1 MQDRE
6 RNIVFD
12 WDKALAFEGNS
23 GPYIQYAFVRAKKI
37 YSEEQIS
44 AIGDTPPLSPFD
56 KTLIKTLAEMESII
70 EQVATTY
77 KPHHLALYAYKLA
90 TEFNSFYVHTPKIRE
105 EQDENVKKFRFTLVH
120 QTAKQLELAFELLGI
135 KMPSE
140 M

>member
-6 RNIVFD
+6 RNIIFD
-12 WDKALAFEGNS
+12 WDKALNFEGNS

-37 YSEEQIS
+37 YSEGKIFTIGESITLS
-44 AIGDTPPLSPFD
+44 AFD

-90 TEFNSFYVHTPKIRE
+90 TEFNSFYVHTPKILE
-105 EQDENVKKFRFTLVH
+105 EKDENLKNFRLTLVK
-120 QTAKQLELAFELLGI
+120 QTTNQLELAFDLLGI
-135 KMPSE
+135 KMPTE